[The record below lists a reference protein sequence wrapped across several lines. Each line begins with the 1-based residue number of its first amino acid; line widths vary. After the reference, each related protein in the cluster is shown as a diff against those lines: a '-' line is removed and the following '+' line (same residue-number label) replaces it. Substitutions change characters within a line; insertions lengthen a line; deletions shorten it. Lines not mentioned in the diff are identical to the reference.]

1 MALAGGAGLPDTDRT
16 LPSGEVWGARG
27 VMPLLLQHRRLVWG
41 PVPHQ
46 AELQEDAEQENP
58 IL

>member
-1 MALAGGAGLPDTDRT
+1 MALEGGAGLPGMDKTMLSR
-16 LPSGEVWGARG
+16 EVWGGCGA
-27 VMPLLLQHRRLVWG
+27 VPLLLQHRRLVWG

-46 AELQEDAEQENP
+46 AELLEDAEQENP